1 MVARGATLAGAVQR
15 FTPQL
20 YRIRAEVSS
29 LGFGPACLKVQ
40 VLGASFTPMATP
52 PSAPKGRTF
61 DRSIVEGPILG
72 AVWKIA
78 WPTVLQ
84 NVIGG
89 MQGIVDHAMVG
100 HYVGYTGNA
109 AVGIAFQIFLVVI
122 VFVMSIYTGMGVLVS
137 RFAGAGDAASVN
149 RTVYQGFLASIAL
162 AVLVM
167 APVGWFLSPS
177 LLVLVNAAPAV
188 RADAL
193 PYLRTMFVGGV
204 GMMMFF
210 LLGGALRAAGDART
224 GLRLGIAMTL
234 INIGLNVVFIRG
246 LGPIPAMGV
255 MGAALGTV
263 IAGLAV
269 SAYGFTR
276 LLSGHLVI
284 HWERGMDWRWDWKII
299 KQLFRFGLPA
309 GIQGIAMNIAGVMLL
324 RFIGSLATSAEA
336 QAAYAVG
343 YSELFSFI
351 TWTSVGLMGAA
362 AAVAGQNLGAG
373 KPERVERTVQLASR
387 LGLTI
392 AVTIGLL
399 FLTIPRFLLGLFGM
413 QDPTVLAIGTQLLR
427 WLSVSGLFITTALTY
442 TGGLTGTG
450 DTKGP
455 LYITLASQIA
465 LPLGFLTVL
474 QLARPLAPAD
484 IWLAILMGHALR
496 ATLTVMRF
504 KSGKWR
510 NIRIEG
516 MEA

>member
-1 MVARGATLAGAVQR
+1 
-15 FTPQL
+15 
-20 YRIRAEVSS
+20 
-29 LGFGPACLKVQ
+29 
-40 VLGASFTPMATP
+40 MA
-52 PSAPKGRTF
+52 SAPAAKGKPF
-61 DRSIVEGPILG
+61 DRSIVEGPIIQ

-89 MQGIVDHAMVG
+89 MQGVIDHAMVG
-100 HYVGYTGNA
+100 HFVGYNGNA
-109 AVGIAFQIFLVVI
+109 AVGVAFQIFLVVI

-137 RFAGAGDAASVN
+137 RYAGAGDAASVN
-149 RTVYQGFLASIAL
+149 RTVYQAFLASL
-162 AVLVM
+162 VLCLFVM
-167 APVGWFLSPS
+167 APVGWFLSPV
-177 LLVLVNAAPAV
+177 LLDAVNAAPAV
-188 RADAL
+188 QAEAL

-204 GMMMFF
+204 GMMMMF
-210 LLGGALRAAGDART
+210 LLGGALRATGDART
-224 GLRLGIAMTL
+224 GLQLGVGMTIL
-234 INIGLNVVFIRG
+234 NIIFNIIFIRG

-263 IAGLAV
+263 LAGLIV
-269 SAYGFTR
+269 TIYGFTR
-276 LLSGHLVI
+276 LLSGHLTI
-284 HWERGMDWRWDWKII
+284 HWEKGMDWSWDWTII

-309 GIQGIAMNIAGVMLL
+309 GLQGIAMNVAGVLLL
-324 RFIGSLATSAEA
+324 RFLGSLDNSAEA

-373 KPERVERTVQLASR
+373 KPERVERTVQIASR
-387 LGLTI
+387 LGLGI

-399 FLTIPRFLLGLFGM
+399 FLTIPDLLLGLFGM
-413 QDPTVLAIGTQLLR
+413 TDPIVLALGTELLR

-455 LYITLASQIA
+455 LYITLVSQIVV
-465 LPLGFLTVL
+465 PLGFLTVL
-474 QLARPLAPAD
+474 QMTRPLEPWH
-484 IWLAILMGHALR
+484 IWTAILMGHMMR
-496 ATLTVMRF
+496 ATLTVRRF

-510 NIRIEG
+510 EIRID
-516 MEA
+516 AART

>member
-1 MVARGATLAGAVQR
+1 M
-15 FTPQL
+15 
-20 YRIRAEVSS
+20 
-29 LGFGPACLKVQ
+29 
-40 VLGASFTPMATP
+40 ASAP
-52 PSAPKGRTF
+52 PAPKGRSF
-61 DRSIVEGPILG
+61 DRSIVEGPIIG

-100 HYVGYTGNA
+100 HYVGFSGNA
-109 AVGIAFQIFLVVI
+109 AVGVAFQIFLVVI
-122 VFVMSIYTGMGVLVS
+122 VFVMSIYTGMGVLVA
-137 RFAGAGDAASVN
+137 RFAGANDAAAVN
-149 RTVYQGFLASIAL
+149 RTVYQAFLATIAL
-162 AVLVM
+162 SLFVM
-167 APVGWFLSPS
+167 APVGWLLSPT
-177 LLVLVNAAPAV
+177 LLDLVNAAPAV
-188 RADAL
+188 QAEAL
-193 PYLRTMFVGGV
+193 PYLRTMFTGGV
-204 GMMMFF
+204 GMMMMF

-234 INIGLNVVFIRG
+234 LNVGFNIVFIRG

-263 IAGLAV
+263 LAGLIV
-269 SAYGFTR
+269 SAYGFAR

-284 HWERGMDWRWDWKII
+284 HWERGMDWRWDWTIV

-309 GIQGIAMNIAGVMLL
+309 GIQGIAMNVAGVMLL
-324 RFIGSLATSAEA
+324 RFIGSLGNSAEA

-351 TWTSVGLMGAA
+351 TWTSVGLMGAV

-373 KPERVERTVQLASR
+373 KPERVERTVQIASR
-387 LGLTI
+387 LGLAI

-413 QDPTVLAIGTQLLR
+413 EDPVVLALGTQLLR
-427 WLSVSGLFITTALTY
+427 WLSVSGLFISTALTY

-455 LYITLASQIA
+455 LFITLVSQIA
-465 LPLGFLTVL
+465 IPIGMLTTI
-474 QLARPLAPAD
+474 QLTRPLEPAD
-484 IWLAILMGHALR
+484 IWLAILCGHMMR
-496 ATLTVMRF
+496 AMLTVRRF

-510 NIRIEG
+510 EIRIDAG
-516 MEA
+516 RAAA

>member
-1 MVARGATLAGAVQR
+1 M
-15 FTPQL
+15 
-20 YRIRAEVSS
+20 
-29 LGFGPACLKVQ
+29 
-40 VLGASFTPMATP
+40 ASAP
-52 PSAPKGRTF
+52 PAPKGRSF
-61 DRSIVEGPILG
+61 DRSIVEGPIIG

-100 HYVGYTGNA
+100 HYVGFSGNA
-109 AVGIAFQIFLVVI
+109 AVGVAFQIFLVVI
-122 VFVMSIYTGMGVLVS
+122 VFVMSIYTGMGVLVA
-137 RFAGAGDAASVN
+137 RFAGANDAAAVN
-149 RTVYQGFLASIAL
+149 RTVYQAFLATIAL
-162 AVLVM
+162 SLFVM
-167 APVGWFLSPS
+167 APVGWLLSPT
-177 LLVLVNAAPAV
+177 LLDLVNAAPAV
-188 RADAL
+188 QAEAL
-193 PYLRTMFVGGV
+193 PYLRTMFTGGV
-204 GMMMFF
+204 GMMMMF

-234 INIGLNVVFIRG
+234 LNVGFNIVFIRG

-263 IAGLAV
+263 LAGLIV
-269 SAYGFTR
+269 SAYGFAR

-284 HWERGMDWRWDWKII
+284 HWERGMDWRWDWTIV

-309 GIQGIAMNIAGVMLL
+309 GIQGIAMNVAGVMLL
-324 RFIGSLATSAEA
+324 RFIGSLGNSAEA

-373 KPERVERTVQLASR
+373 KPERVERTVQIASR
-387 LGLTI
+387 LGLAI

-413 QDPTVLAIGTQLLR
+413 EDPVVLALGTQLLR
-427 WLSVSGLFITTALTY
+427 WLSVSGLFISTALTY

-455 LYITLASQIA
+455 LFITLVSQIA
-465 LPLGFLTVL
+465 IPIGMLTTI
-474 QLARPLAPAD
+474 QLTRPLEPAD
-484 IWLAILMGHALR
+484 IWLAILCGHMMR
-496 ATLTVMRF
+496 AMLTVRRF

-510 NIRIEG
+510 EIRIDAG
-516 MEA
+516 RAAA